1 MNRKAGLSI
10 LISNLFVLFISLS
23 ANAQLLDGN
32 TLAPVK
38 TQAIV
43 DQIQPGS
50 ILIIGE
56 MHGLAPV
63 QSQQVEVLNALRAKG
78 LKITVGFE
86 FFNYTDQQA
95 IDDYRSGQTTEADFL
110 KAINWSGY
118 SFDFYKSQLLFPEA
132 ILGETALGLNVPSFV
147 TKQLSKG
154 GYDSLTPEQKS
165 LLPADFTMGN
175 QGYKDRF
182 DAAMGGHMSP
192 DKLDLYF
199 AAQSAWDDT
208 ISMNAANYIEQHPQ
222 DIFVIIIGEFHV
234 AYGGGTPDRLSQRLL
249 AKGLKPKITTISQLY
264 VEGLTANEITSEVT
278 PSSLYGK
285 RSDFIW
291 LSAPQTN
298 P

>member
-1 MNRKAGLSI
+1 MNAKFGLSI

-23 ANAQLLDGN
+23 ANAQLLNGN
-32 TLAPVK
+32 TLSPIQI
-38 TQAIV
+38 QALV
-43 DQIQPGS
+43 DQIEPGS

-63 QSQQVEVLNALRAKG
+63 QNQQIEILNALRAKG
-78 LKITVGFE
+78 LKINVGFE
-86 FFNYTDQQA
+86 FFNYTDQKA
-95 IDDYRSGQTTEADFL
+95 IDDYRANILNEADFL
-110 KAINWSGY
+110 NAIIWGGI
-118 SFDFYKSQLLFPEA
+118 SFDFYKTQLLFPDA
-132 ILGETALGLNVPSFV
+132 ARGETALGLNVPSFV

-182 DAAMGGHMSP
+182 AAAMGSHMP
-192 DKLDLYF
+192 ADKLDLYF

-208 ISMNAANYIEQHPQ
+208 ISMNAANFIEQHPQ
-222 DIFVIIIGEFHV
+222 DVFVIIIGEFHI
-234 AYGGGTPDRLSQRLL
+234 AFGGGTPDRLKQRLL
-249 AKGLKPKITTISQLY
+249 AKGLQPKITTISQLY
-264 VEGLTANEITSEVT
+264 VEGMTADEIQNEIT
-278 PSSLYGK
+278 PSPLYGK

-291 LSAPQTN
+291 LSAPATT

>member
-1 MNRKAGLSI
+1 MKLI
-10 LISNLFVLFISLS
+10 LNLFVLFISLS
-23 ANAQLLDGN
+23 ANAQLLDGT
-32 TLAPVK
+32 TLAPVQ

-56 MHGLAPV
+56 MHGLVPV

-78 LKITVGFE
+78 LKVTVGFE

-95 IDDYRSGQTTEADFL
+95 INDYRAGQTNEADFL
-110 KAINWSGY
+110 KAINWGGY
-118 SFDFYKSQLLFPEA
+118 SFDFYKTQLLFPEA
-132 ILGETALGLNVPSFV
+132 SLGETALGLNVPSFV

-154 GYDSLTPEQKS
+154 GYASLTTEQKA
-165 LLPADFTMGN
+165 LLPADFTLGN

-182 DAAMGGHMSP
+182 AAAMGGHMAP

-222 DIFVIIIGEFHV
+222 HVFVIIIGEFHV

-249 AKGLKPKITTISQLY
+249 AKGLQPKITTISQLY
-264 VEGLTANEITSEVT
+264 VEGLTANEISNEVT
-278 PSSLYGK
+278 PSPFYGK

-291 LSAPQTN
+291 LSKLVTTP
-298 P
+298 

>member
-1 MNRKAGLSI
+1 MKLI
-10 LISNLFVLFISLS
+10 LNLFVLFISLS
-23 ANAQLLDGN
+23 ANAQLLDGT
-32 TLAPVK
+32 TLAPVQ

-56 MHGLAPV
+56 MHGLVPV

-78 LKITVGFE
+78 LKVTLGFE

-95 IDDYRSGQTTEADFL
+95 INDYRAGQTNEADFL
-110 KAINWSGY
+110 KAINWGGY
-118 SFDFYKSQLLFPEA
+118 SFDFYKSQLLFPDA
-132 ILGETALGLNVPSFV
+132 SNGETALGLNVPSFV

-154 GYDSLTPEQKS
+154 GYASLTAEQKA
-165 LLPADFTMGN
+165 LLPADFTLGN

-182 DAAMGGHMSP
+182 AAAMGGHMAP

-222 DIFVIIIGEFHV
+222 HVFVIIIGEFHV

-249 AKGLKPKITTISQLY
+249 AKGLQPKITTISQLY
-264 VEGLTANEITSEVT
+264 VEGLTANEISNEVT
-278 PSSLYGK
+278 PSPFYGK

-291 LSAPQTN
+291 LSKLVTTP
-298 P
+298 

>member
-1 MNRKAGLSI
+1 MKLI
-10 LISNLFVLFISLS
+10 LNLFVLFISLS
-23 ANAQLLDGN
+23 VNAQLLDGT
-32 TLAPVK
+32 TLAPVQ

-63 QSQQVEVLNALRAKG
+63 QSQQIEVLNALRAKG
-78 LKITVGFE
+78 LKVTVGFE

-95 IDDYRSGQTTEADFL
+95 INDYRSGQTNEADFL
-110 KAINWSGY
+110 KAINWGGY
-118 SFDFYKSQLLFPEA
+118 SFDFYKTQLLFPDA
-132 ILGETALGLNVPSFV
+132 TLGETALGLNVPSFV

-154 GYDSLTPEQKS
+154 GYASLTAEQKA
-165 LLPADFTMGN
+165 LLPADFTLGN

-182 DAAMGGHMSP
+182 AAAMGGHMAP

-222 DIFVIIIGEFHV
+222 DVFVIIIGEFHV

-249 AKGLKPKITTISQLY
+249 AKGLQPKVTTISQLY
-264 VEGLTANEITSEVT
+264 VDGLTADEILNEVT
-278 PSSLYGK
+278 PSPLYGK

-291 LSAPQTN
+291 LSAPVTA

>member
-1 MNRKAGLSI
+1 MNRKIGLSI
-10 LISNLFVLFISLS
+10 LFLNLFVFFISPTTH
-23 ANAQLLDGN
+23 AQLLNGN
-32 TLAPVK
+32 TLK
-38 TQAIV
+38 TVQTQDIV

-56 MHGLAPV
+56 MHALAPV
-63 QSQQVEVLNALRAKG
+63 QAQQLEILSALRAKG
-78 LKITVGFE
+78 LKLAIGFE
-86 FFNYTDQQA
+86 FFNYTDQKT
-95 IDDYRSGQTTEADFL
+95 IDDYRSNQISQDDFL
-110 KAINWSGY
+110 KAINWGGF
-118 SFDFYKSQLLFPEA
+118 SFDFYKPQLLFPDA
-132 ILGETALGLNVPSFV
+132 TLGETALGLNVPSFV

-165 LLPADFTMGN
+165 LLPSDFTLGN

-182 DAAMGGHMSP
+182 ALEMGGHMPP

-222 DIFVIIIGEFHV
+222 DVFVIIIGEFHV
-234 AYGGGTPDRLSQRLL
+234 AYGGGTPDRLNQRLF
-249 AKGLKPKITTISQLY
+249 AKGIQPQITTISQLY
-264 VEGLTANEITSEVT
+264 TEGMTPDEIQAEIT

-291 LSAPQTN
+291 LSEPVVT

>member
-1 MNRKAGLSI
+1 MSLI
-10 LISNLFVLFISLS
+10 LNLFVLFISLS

-32 TLAPVK
+32 TLAPVQ

-50 ILIIGE
+50 VLIIGE

-95 IDDYRSGQTTEADFL
+95 MNDYRAGQTTEADFL
-110 KAINWSGY
+110 KAINWTGY
-118 SFDFYKSQLLFPEA
+118 SFDFYKTQLLFPDA
-132 ILGETALGLNVPSFV
+132 TLGETALGLNVPSFV

-154 GYDSLTPEQKS
+154 GYDSLTAEQKA
-165 LLPADFTMGN
+165 LLPADFTLGN

-182 DAAMGGHMSP
+182 AAVMGGHMP
-192 DKLDLYF
+192 ADKLDLYF

-222 DIFVIIIGEFHV
+222 DVFVIIIGEFHV
-234 AYGGGTPDRLSQRLL
+234 AYGGGTPDRLTQRLL
-249 AKGLKPKITTISQLY
+249 AKGLQPRITTISQLY
-264 VEGLTANEITSEVT
+264 VDGLTADEIKDEAT

-291 LSAPQTN
+291 LSAPTT

>member
-1 MNRKAGLSI
+1 MNSKYGLSL
-10 LISNLFVLFISLS
+10 LISNLFVLFISQS
-23 ANAQLLDGN
+23 VYAQLLNGN
-32 TLAPVK
+32 NLAPVQ

-63 QSQQVEVLNALRAKG
+63 QAQQIEILNAIRAKG
-78 LKITVGFE
+78 LKLAVGFE
-86 FFNYTDQQA
+86 FFNYTDQKA
-95 IDDYRSGQTTEADFL
+95 IDDYRAGQTTQDDFL
-110 KAINWSGY
+110 KAINWGGFN
-118 SFDFYKSQLLFPEA
+118 FDFYKSQLLFPD
-132 ILGETALGLNVPSFV
+132 ISLGETSLGLNVPSFV

-165 LLPADFTMGN
+165 LLPADFTLGN

-182 DAAMGGHMSP
+182 AAVMGGHMP
-192 DKLDLYF
+192 ADKLDLYF

-208 ISMNAANYIEQHPQ
+208 ISMNAANYIEQHPG
-222 DIFVIIIGEFHV
+222 DVFVIIIGEFHV
-234 AYGGGTPDRLSQRLL
+234 AYGGGTPDRLNQRLL
-249 AKGLKPKITTISQLY
+249 AKGIQPHITTISQLY
-264 VEGLTANEITSEVT
+264 VEGLTADEITKEVT
-278 PSSLYGK
+278 PSPLYGK

-291 LSAPQTN
+291 LSAPVTT